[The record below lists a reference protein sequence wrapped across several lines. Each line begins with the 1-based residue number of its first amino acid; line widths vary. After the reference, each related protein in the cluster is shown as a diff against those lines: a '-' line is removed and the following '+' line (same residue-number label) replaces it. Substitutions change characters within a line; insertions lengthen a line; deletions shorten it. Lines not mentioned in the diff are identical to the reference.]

1 MPSLVWASTDHPP
14 RAKQGRPGRG
24 TLGDTGALL
33 RHPQEVGATGEPGLS
48 GSGSRLVPALL
59 SPAATLCSHPGG
71 PCELER
77 PRQFPVCAGYFWKW
91 LSDLFLSQAPD
102 RRSRHG
108 PRHLLQRGLCKAQ
121 GPCAS
126 QGWGWQS
133 ATHLGMKMS
142 LKPGRRKALVSC
154 WGRLM
159 DTELW
164 PGEAVACLSRLAF
177 SLVPSGQLPM
187 TWALPAGSSTP
198 RPRPKPSCA
207 REPLGA
213 GRPTPPLP
221 VPTPACKG
229 PQNSLGCWCPGGPH
243 WSPRNFI
250 FALTHTSPGLECY
263 ACTLTKPAPGHGHRP
278 HRRGSEDWESGG
290 LLQGTPPPWRRG
302 VLCHLLPGLGAQ
314 GRARQAASSRCTELS
329 SRCTAEGV

>member
-1 MPSLVWASTDHPP
+1 MGSPAAHCLARSALSSCRDRFCGGPGTHAAQDRLSSLHTAQRARAPSHRPQGGPWSPCPQHPP
-14 RAKQGRPGRG
+14 ESREGPLCPASSGPPLTTRREPSRAGQGGG
-24 TLGDTGALL
+24 TLGDIGALL

-133 ATHLGMKMS
+133 ATPLDMKTS

-154 WGRLM
+154 WGRLT

-177 SLVPSGQLPM
+177 
-187 TWALPAGSSTP
+187 
-198 RPRPKPSCA
+198 
-207 REPLGA
+207 
-213 GRPTPPLP
+213 
-221 VPTPACKG
+221 
-229 PQNSLGCWCPGGPH
+229 
-243 WSPRNFI
+243 
-250 FALTHTSPGLECY
+250 
-263 ACTLTKPAPGHGHRP
+263 
-278 HRRGSEDWESGG
+278 
-290 LLQGTPPPWRRG
+290 
-302 VLCHLLPGLGAQ
+302 
-314 GRARQAASSRCTELS
+314 
-329 SRCTAEGV
+329 